1 MLERDYK
8 FYLSFENSIC
18 RDYATEKFFN
28 PLRFSTVPVA
38 YSGADY
44 QALGVPKNSY
54 IDARDFPSGKKT
66 ITSYQLFS
74 ISFDFTNMQ
83 LSIWQ
88 ITFIIWIR
96 TTRRIEAILI
106 GLCSRLVLNP
116 SCQVAT
122 ISNPGVISVKSL

>member
-28 PLRFSTVPVA
+28 PLRFSTVPVV

-54 IDARDFPSGKKT
+54 IDARDFPSGKKN
-66 ITSYQLFS
+66 
-74 ISFDFTNMQ
+74 DN
-83 LSIWQ
+83 
-88 ITFIIWIR
+88 
-96 TTRRIEAILI
+96 
-106 GLCSRLVLNP
+106 
-116 SCQVAT
+116 
-122 ISNPGVISVKSL
+122 K